1 MQNYKDLVLEKEI
14 GNIEMIRPI
23 KGISMIQE
31 NPIDVLEKLGKYE
44 FIYDYQVS
52 SFSWQNLLLP
62 LQSSFNS
69 APPSIYKEGGS
80 NANMIAPIWSGQS
93 STQPVKVNSE
103 PQVGAFSKGN
113 IVNVLRFDGNNA
125 IIQNP
130 NFLEPAPDAP
140 KSFWSSLLQN
150 PKEFIVPKEY
160 LQKVDDNT
168 PMTMQLGSNFGSNPK
183 PQPIGVKPIIKD
195 LPQPSSDVI
204 LEENATFVLNK
215 DFQYISGY
223 GSSYCSPDGICT
235 MDMSPKY
242 SVLKAGTKVTGRLFK
257 SITNEKVLKTIADVR
272 DSMIRP
278 TVIEQNFLAVKGYGN
293 TGSINIPIEYLTRD
307 VATTTTTTN
316 NNNGNV
322 VPVTNDNKNLLMIV
336 GAFLVGYVL
345 FSKEKASS

>member
-1 MQNYKDLVLEKEI
+1 MENIPLKKELGVSQI
-14 GNIEMIRPI
+14 IEFPL
-23 KGISMIQE
+23 
-31 NPIDVLEKLGKYE
+31 DVVQRLGKYQ
-44 FIYDYQVS
+44 FIYDYSADTSTS
-52 SFSWQNLLLP
+52 SDP
-62 LQSSFNS
+62 I
-69 APPSIYKEGGS
+69 IY
-80 NANMIAPIWSGQS
+80 NINR
-93 STQPVKVNSE
+93 VN
-103 PQVGAFSKGN
+103 FSKGD
-113 IVNVLRFDGNNA
+113 VVEVVRFQLGSAMIN
-125 IIQNP
+125 NP
-130 NFLEPAPDAP
+130 NYKEYAPIDNTAP
-140 KSFWSSLLQN
+140 KTGFFSGLNFADLLGGN
-150 PKEFIVPKEY
+150 KKELEIPKEY
-160 LQKVDDNT
+160 LQKVDDSTAVTLPTGVNY
-168 PMTMQLGSNFGSNPK
+168 GANPK
-183 PQPIGVKPIIKD
+183 PQPISIIKPI
-195 LPQPSSDVI
+195 PQPSSDVI

-223 GSSYCSPDGICT
+223 GSSYCSPDGICS

-278 TVIEQNFLAVKGYGN
+278 TVIEQNFLAVKGYGH

>member
-1 MQNYKDLVLEKEI
+1 MEIIPSKKELGVSQI
-14 GNIEMIRPI
+14 VAFPL
-23 KGISMIQE
+23 
-31 NPIDVLEKLGKYE
+31 DVVQRLGKYQ
-44 FIYDYQVS
+44 FIYDYE
-52 SFSWQNLLLP
+52 FGG
-62 LQSSFNS
+62 LQFACIK
-69 APPSIYKEGGS
+69 APCGGGIGS
-80 NANMIAPIWSGQS
+80 N
-93 STQPVKVNSE
+93 K
-103 PQVGAFSKGN
+103 FSKGD
-113 IVNVLRFDGNNA
+113 IVNVIRFEGTNPVVE
-125 IIQNP
+125 NP
-130 NFLEPAPDAP
+130 NYKEPAPDAP

-307 VATTTTTTN
+307 VATATTTTN
-316 NNNGNV
+316 NNSGNV
-322 VPVTNDNKNLLMIV
+322 VPVANDNKNLLMIV